1 MKKSVDETTLEFFID
16 KLKHTLLINIQTSRL
31 QISNAYLSE
40 LCEELFEK
48 AFLYKYEEKNN
59 ENNKSTEITEINNI
73 YNSIIEMNRKDKL
86 LSDIYNEVSKNKKL
100 IQHNFSY
107 TYFV

>member
-1 MKKSVDETTLEFFID
+1 MEYNFLGKKVEKPSLHLFLEYTKEIMKKSVDETTLEFFID

-59 ENNKSTEITEINNI
+59 ENNKS
-73 YNSIIEMNRKDKL
+73 
-86 LSDIYNEVSKNKKL
+86 
-100 IQHNFSY
+100 
-107 TYFV
+107 